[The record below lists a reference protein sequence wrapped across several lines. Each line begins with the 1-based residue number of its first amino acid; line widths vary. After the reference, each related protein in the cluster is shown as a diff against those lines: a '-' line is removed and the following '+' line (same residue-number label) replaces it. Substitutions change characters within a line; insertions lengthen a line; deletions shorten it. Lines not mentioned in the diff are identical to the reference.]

1 MLCSLM
7 KNDYLCTSN
16 LKIVAYDIEQI
27 KDIKEK
33 AFAYI
38 LAFRNFAKIKEA
50 SRVKVEHSR
59 HWRGLLLVYDA
70 MVFGDTS
77 ESVDE
82 VISPRFFLSPSDLG
96 LS

>member
-33 AFAYI
+33 ASA
-38 LAFRNFAKIKEA
+38 
-50 SRVKVEHSR
+50 
-59 HWRGLLLVYDA
+59 
-70 MVFGDTS
+70 
-77 ESVDE
+77 
-82 VISPRFFLSPSDLG
+82 
-96 LS
+96 

>member
-27 KDIKEK
+27 KTLRKE
-33 AFAYI
+33 AFTCI
-38 LAFRNFAKIKEA
+38 LAFENRQIEKAP
-50 SRVKVEHSR
+50 RVKVIRSR
-59 HWRGLLLVYDA
+59 RWRGLLLGYGA

-77 ESVDE
+77 KA
-82 VISPRFFLSPSDLG
+82 
-96 LS
+96 